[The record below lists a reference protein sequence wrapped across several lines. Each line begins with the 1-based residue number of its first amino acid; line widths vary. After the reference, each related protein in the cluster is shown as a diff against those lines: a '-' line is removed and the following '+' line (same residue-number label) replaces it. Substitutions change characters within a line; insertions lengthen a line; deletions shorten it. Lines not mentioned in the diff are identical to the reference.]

1 MRLVII
7 GNGPAGFELAK
18 RVCDHHEVIIID
30 EAELPFYFKPML
42 SNYIAG
48 FSHKEDL
55 FQYDLTWYEKNNIHL
70 LAGTRVNKIDF
81 LAKKVFTADAKYNFD
96 VLILATGARPRELA
110 VEGKEFLSM
119 LRTFRDAENIKKQLE
134 NSDEVVIIGTGFI
147 GLEVSG
153 NLSKVG
159 YKIKMIGKS
168 ENFLGLDQ
176 ELSNII
182 KKQLEQNGVEFHLT
196 ANIEKI
202 DETGILTDKG
212 YVKGKVKI
220 CAIGAVPNKELAE
233 ASGINVDRGVLIDET
248 FRTSAQ
254 DVYAIGDCSE
264 FQGILCGTA
273 KTASE
278 HAKVLADI
286 LKGNESSFDFG
297 FRSSIFKFGD
307 FPISIIGETTQEGKW
322 IDDNTK
328 IFYQQSKIVGA
339 VVLQD
344 IRKAVEMEQRIK
356 KQYSNPNGK

>member
-7 GNGPAGFELAK
+7 GNGPAGVELAK
-18 RVCDHHEVIIID
+18 RVSNHYEVTIID

-48 FSHKEDL
+48 FSRKEDL
-55 FQYDLTWYEKNNIHL
+55 FQYDFTWYEKNDIRL
-70 LAGTRVNKIDF
+70 LAGMKVNKID
-81 LAKKVFTADAKYNFD
+81 LSAKKVFTADVEYSFD
-96 VLILATGARPRELA
+96 ILVLATGARPRELA
-110 VEGKEFLSM
+110 VEGSELLLM
-119 LRTFRDAENIKKQLE
+119 LRTFHDAENIKKQLE
-134 NSDEVVIIGTGFI
+134 ASDEVVIVGTGFI
-147 GLEVSG
+147 GLEVAG
-153 NLSKVG
+153 NLSKAG

-182 KKQLEQNGVEFHLT
+182 KKHLEQDGVEFHLT

-202 DETGILTDKG
+202 DKMGILTDKG
-212 YVKGKVKI
+212 YVKGQVKI
-220 CAIGAVPNKELAE
+220 CAIGVIPNKELAK
-233 ASGINVDRGVLIDET
+233 ASGINVERGVLIDER
-248 FRTSAQ
+248 FRTSVQ

-286 LKGNESSFDFG
+286 LRGNENSFDFG

-307 FPISIIGETTQEGKW
+307 FPISIIGRTTQEGKW
-322 IDDNTK
+322 IDGNTK
-328 IFYQQSKIVGA
+328 VFHQQSKIVGA

-344 IRKAVEMEQRIK
+344 IRKAAEMEQRIK
-356 KQYSNPNGK
+356 EQHSNSNGK